1 MNGHARV
8 QAYVEARGLDARLI
22 APQAAMPTVPLAAA
36 ALGVAERQIVK
47 TIVFEGKKGSGT
59 VAVAIV
65 TGDRRVDRSKV
76 AAVLALP
83 VLKLASPHTVSAVIG
98 YEVGGVPPVAH
109 AEEVPVVVDRR
120 VLELGA
126 VYGGGGDD
134 FHMLEIAPQ
143 DIVRLTKA
151 VIADVTMDAGPAP
164 ADP

>member
-1 MNGHARV
+1 MKDHASV
-8 QAYVEARGLDARLI
+8 QAYVQAQGLAARLI
-22 APQAAMPTVPLAAA
+22 APQTPMPTVPLAAA
-36 ALGVAERQIVK
+36 ALGVAEGQIVK
-47 TIVFEGKKGSGT
+47 TIVFEGKKGSGP

-83 VLKLASPHTVSAVIG
+83 TLKLASPDTVSTVIG

-109 AEEVPVVVDRR
+109 VATVPVVVDRR
-120 VLELGA
+120 VLEHDA

-143 DIVRLTKA
+143 DIVRLTNA
-151 VIADVTMDAGPAP
+151 VIADVTMAADPAP
-164 ADP
+164 ATP

>member
-8 QAYVEARGLDARLI
+8 QAYVQAQGLAARLI
-22 APQAAMPTVPLAAA
+22 APQTPMPTVPLAAA
-36 ALGVAERQIVK
+36 ALGVAEGQIVK
-47 TIVFEGKKGSGT
+47 TIVLEGRNGSGT

-76 AAVLALP
+76 AAVLAQP
-83 VLKLASPHTVSAVIG
+83 MLKLASPRTVSTVIG

-109 AEEVPVVVDRR
+109 AASVPVVVDRR
-120 VLELGA
+120 VLEHDV

-134 FHMLEIAPQ
+134 FHMLEIAPV

-151 VIADVTMDAGPAP
+151 VIADVTMADDPAP
-164 ADP
+164 ATP